1 VKTNLW
7 SQQGQQNKEDLV
19 DQTFDQL
26 IAETEQAA
34 NNDDILFSQLQS
46 AVVSQ
51 SFQST
56 QMTSTS
62 FSSESFQQS
71 FLTNM
76 SQAEQCRRSFEEA
89 ELEAM
94 HLESQS
100 SKQISKQ
107 SSIIETGSVQSFVY
121 QEGSPNSLVS
131 TAKTSKEAQSLPSK
145 PLRSVSS
152 HDIENTNNQKNHS
165 DSNFQSR
172 QPLKSSSFI
181 RTPDTFTTAQSAPST
196 PMSQRRRLRI
206 NQSPKP
212 PESDNRPK
220 YREQVT
226 GNAFRPGFY
235 RPPPEDTNEA
245 GMFQFVG
252 RTNSRSNIQGKS
264 PAEQV
269 ARVSQ
274 ASSKAYEGDSE
285 S

>member
-1 VKTNLW
+1 MADRHPVFGETDHSDEKTYSQTMTQASSVSSSSFSHQAGAAQELAIPGW
-7 SQQGQQNKEDLV
+7 SQQGQHNKEDLV

-34 NNDDILFSQLQS
+34 NNDDILLSQLQS
-46 AVVSQ
+46 AEVSQ

-121 QEGSPNSLVS
+121 QEGSSNSLVS
-131 TAKTSKEAQSLPSK
+131 TAKNNKEAPLMPSK
-145 PLRSVSS
+145 P
-152 HDIENTNNQKNHS
+152 
-165 DSNFQSR
+165 
-172 QPLKSSSFI
+172 P
-181 RTPDTFTTAQSAPST
+181 
-196 PMSQRRRLRI
+196 
-206 NQSPKP
+206 
-212 PESDNRPK
+212 
-220 YREQVT
+220 
-226 GNAFRPGFY
+226 
-235 RPPPEDTNEA
+235 
-245 GMFQFVG
+245 
-252 RTNSRSNIQGKS
+252 
-264 PAEQV
+264 
-269 ARVSQ
+269 
-274 ASSKAYEGDSE
+274 
-285 S
+285 

>member
-1 VKTNLW
+1 MADRHPVFGETDHSDEKTYSQTMTQASSVSSSSFSHQAGAAQELAIPGW
-7 SQQGQQNKEDLV
+7 SQQGQHNKEDLV

-26 IAETEQAA
+26 IAETEKAA

-121 QEGSPNSLVS
+121 QEGSSNSLVS
-131 TAKTSKEAQSLPSK
+131 TAKNNKEAPLMPSK
-145 PLRSVSS
+145 P
-152 HDIENTNNQKNHS
+152 
-165 DSNFQSR
+165 
-172 QPLKSSSFI
+172 P
-181 RTPDTFTTAQSAPST
+181 
-196 PMSQRRRLRI
+196 
-206 NQSPKP
+206 
-212 PESDNRPK
+212 
-220 YREQVT
+220 
-226 GNAFRPGFY
+226 
-235 RPPPEDTNEA
+235 
-245 GMFQFVG
+245 
-252 RTNSRSNIQGKS
+252 
-264 PAEQV
+264 
-269 ARVSQ
+269 
-274 ASSKAYEGDSE
+274 
-285 S
+285 